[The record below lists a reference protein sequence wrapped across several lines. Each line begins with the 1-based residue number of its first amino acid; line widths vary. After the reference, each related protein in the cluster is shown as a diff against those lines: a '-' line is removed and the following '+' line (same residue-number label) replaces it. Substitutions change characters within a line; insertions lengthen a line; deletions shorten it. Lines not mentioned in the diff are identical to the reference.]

1 MIHTRVSVELTS
13 IFINSIS
20 GYVQKCHTYFR
31 SIHCNIKHINTKD
44 FLILQKLFL
53 YRQLKRRP
61 SFLNAS
67 HIKYKLLYDFIYLYF
82 YAATTISFIS
92 RVWCSFSTTGSTII
106 SRHNLLYSSTK
117 KIESILKHRQPYVVV
132 KFRSMYIIDDSR
144 TCYIKLLVKLQIF
157 WCFCCNKQLDY
168 LTIVNKPLFL
178 LTTII
183 TT

>member
-67 HIKYKLLYDFIYLYF
+67 HNKYKLLYDFIYLYF
-82 YAATTISFIS
+82 YAATTATTQKLYHSFHVYDVVLVQLAVQLFRGI
-92 RVWCSFSTTGSTII
+92 TYYIPQQ
-106 SRHNLLYSSTK
+106 K
-117 KIESILKHRQPYVVV
+117 KLNQYWNTDNH
-132 KFRSMYIIDDSR
+132 M
-144 TCYIKLLVKLQIF
+144 L
-157 WCFCCNKQLDY
+157 
-168 LTIVNKPLFL
+168 
-178 LTTII
+178 
-183 TT
+183 